1 MDTTEGIRPS
11 GPGSGADSPRDG
23 PGAAAGAPRSGPG
36 AELLR
41 LAESDPGRT
50 MRAAAGVAARARA
63 AGDPALASVAA
74 RALGIAAF
82 HVTDLGTATRHL
94 QEAIRLAG
102 RAGAPELAAQ
112 ARLRLAFVWCVRGR
126 IRQALREID
135 RAVPDLR
142 GTGRARAEAQRAVV
156 FNHLNRPE
164 EALAGYRAAVPVL
177 RRDGDHLWLQRVLS
191 NRAVMRGYRYDF
203 GAAEA
208 DLREAEDLCRRLGL
222 DLSLAVVR
230 QNLGWVSAVRG
241 DVPAALRHLDFAEE
255 RFRAL
260 GTHQLCWTL
269 ADRTEVLLSIGL
281 IAEAGEAAEEA
292 VAEFERRQRAIGL
305 PEARLQLA
313 RTAYLRGDHAG
324 SVREARRAA
333 RGFARQRRPEWVS
346 LARFVALRSSVAAG
360 DGPAE
365 DRPAPGRPARGRA
378 AVSVRR
384 MEECADA
391 LAAAGWAVAAVEA
404 RMLAARLATERG
416 RTAAA
421 RRQLEL
427 AGRQRR
433 RGPVVLRV
441 RAWQAEALLRLADGR
456 RRAANTAVR
465 TALRIHDEHRATLRA
480 TDLRAHA
487 SEFRVEL
494 AEVGL
499 RLALE
504 DGRPAE
510 VLAWAEQCR
519 ARHLLTRPPLPPDDP
534 CLSDALGR
542 LRVTVSEI
550 EERRAAGLGPGRLA
564 ARQVA
569 LERRIRDH
577 CRRQAGGS
585 PAAPVRPVSPGDLA
599 AALGE
604 RALVEY
610 VHLDDTLYA
619 VTIAGGR
626 VRLHRLGPAV
636 AVREIVDRVP
646 FALRRLARRRSPRES
661 REAAAAMLRDA
672 AGRLDRALLRPL
684 SPVLGDVPLV
694 LVPSGPL
701 QALPW
706 SVLPSCAGRTVTVSP
721 SATLWHAG
729 GRPHPAP
736 VSRSAGDR
744 TIVAAA
750 GDRTIVTA
758 PGNGA
763 IVAAAGPGLPGARA
777 EAEAVAAIH
786 TVPALVDEE
795 ATAQRVVAALDGAR
809 LAHLAAHGRL
819 HATNP
824 LFSSLRLADG
834 PLTLYDLERL
844 RRPPELVILAS
855 CDSGRFVVR
864 AGDELLGLS
873 ATFLAL
879 GTRAIVAP
887 VLSILDAESAT
898 LMVALHKLLAAGHSV
913 ADALAQAQRQI
924 AGEDTEAAA
933 VAAGFV
939 CLGADTAFTPLP

>member
-1 MDTTEGIRPS
+1 
-11 GPGSGADSPRDG
+11 
-23 PGAAAGAPRSGPG
+23 
-36 AELLR
+36 
-41 LAESDPGRT
+41 
-50 MRAAAGVAARARA
+50 MRAAAEVAAGARA

-102 RAGAPELAAQ
+102 RAGSPELAAQ

-208 DLREAEDLCRRLGL
+208 DLREAEDLCRRLRL
-222 DLSLAVVR
+222 DLSLAIVR

-365 DRPAPGRPARGRA
+365 DRPPADCPAPGRPAPGRPTAGRPTAGRPARGRA

-391 LAAAGWAVAAVEA
+391 LATAGWAVAAVEA

-416 RTAAA
+416 RTATA
-421 RRQLEL
+421 RRHLEL

-456 RRAANTAVR
+456 RRAAKTAVR

-487 SEFRVEL
+487 SEFRVEV

-585 PAAPVRPVSPGDLA
+585 LAAPARPVSPGDLA

-626 VRLHRLGPAV
+626 VRLHRLGPAGG
-636 AVREIVDRVP
+636 VREIVDRVP

-684 SPVLGDVPLV
+684 APVLGDVPLV

-736 VSRSAGDR
+736 VSRSAADGTIAAAAADR

-750 GDRTIVTA
+750 ADGTIAAAPGNGANVTA

-795 ATAQRVVAALDGAR
+795 ATAQRVIAALDGAR

-844 RRPPELVILAS
+844 RRPPELVILAA

-924 AGEDTEAAA
+924 AGEDAEAAA

-939 CLGADTAFTPLP
+939 CLGADTALTPLP